1 MQNMQNMLLENDQW
15 QDVQVGTMNGVHIGK
30 LLSVKKN
37 GQLLV
42 DYQDNPFG
50 PLSAQSIICVSTND
64 EEREI
69 LLTFE
74 KNNPQ
79 FPIITGFIQ
88 KQPVVENYSKEVMLN
103 TKKLRDITIDGER
116 IVFNAKKEIVLRCG
130 KGSVTIRT
138 DGRIVIKGT
147 DLVSRSK
154 GMNKIKGTSVKIN

>member
-1 MQNMQNMLLENDQW
+1 MQNVLTEKDQW
-15 QDVQVGTMNGVHIGK
+15 EVAKTRSMKGVHIGK
-30 LLSVKKN
+30 LLSVEKN
-37 GQLLV
+37 GLLLV

-88 KQPVVENYSKEVMLN
+88 KQPVVENYSKEVMLDK
-103 TKKLRDITIDGER
+103 KKLRNITIDGER
-116 IVFNAKKEIVLRCG
+116 IIFDAKKEITLRCG
-130 KGSVTIRT
+130 KGSITIQT
-138 DGRIVIKGT
+138 DGKIIIKGNN
-147 DLVSRSK
+147 LVSRSK
-154 GMNKIKGTSVKIN
+154 GMNKIKGAAVKIN